1 MLSASV
7 SKMSGTFQDEIPS
20 VFRTSTYNNANIQGS
35 LLAAGPTKLT
45 LKLLSSGEEYP
56 LRSLTLPANIGRS
69 VDKMRPSARNG
80 LFHSPYLSRHHAAIK
95 AERGKVVV
103 EDLGS
108 SNGTFVNGMSLKAG
122 EPWPLSDGDL
132 VQFGSEDENADSTR
146 QSCLWWYLRLTLD
159 AAIVAQVF
167 FHNLAPALDRPFL
180 SNSQEINGEE
190 DPFNGPA
197 PFNMFP
203 TIPAFAHL
211 AMKESTGSEAIA
223 TKIASISRS
232 LASLGVSIRTAPSS
246 SSSLKSTDGTLQILN
261 SIEFLVQDLS
271 RHFGSASLSSVGERI
286 DSPTIHQRPSLPE
299 AMNIIVALFVG

>member
-56 LRSLTLPANIGRS
+56 LRSLTLPASIGRS
-69 VDKMRPSARNG
+69 VDRMRPSARNG

-108 SNGTFVNGMSLKAG
+108 SNGTFVNGVSLKAG

-132 VQFGSEDENADSTR
+132 VQFGSEDDNADN
-146 QSCLWWYLRLTLD
+146 

-167 FHNLAPALDRPFL
+167 FHNVAAALGKSFL
-180 SNSQEINGEE
+180 SNSQEIDGEE

-203 TIPAFAHL
+203 SIPAFAHL
-211 AMKESTGSEAIA
+211 AMTESTGSEAIA

-246 SSSLKSTDGTLQILN
+246 SSSLQSTDGTLQILN

-271 RHFGSASLSSVGERI
+271 RHSGSASLSPVGERN

-299 AMNIIVALFVG
+299 AMNIINAYEAVFCSMALVFAIWISI